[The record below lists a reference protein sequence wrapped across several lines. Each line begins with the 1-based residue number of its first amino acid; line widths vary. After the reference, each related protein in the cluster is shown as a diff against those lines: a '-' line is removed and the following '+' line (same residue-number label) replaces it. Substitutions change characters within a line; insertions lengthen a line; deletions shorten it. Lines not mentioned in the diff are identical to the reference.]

1 MPVLHRFS
9 HLLHDAEGRR
19 YVAVMH
25 GREADS
31 GLWEGWIE
39 FVGLDGDE
47 DRLETATET
56 TQPDRHAVEYWAA
69 GVEPLYLEGAFGRA
83 LARSGNSPPASSRS

>member
-1 MPVLHRFS
+1 VPVLHRFT

-39 FVGLDGDE
+39 FIGLDGHE
-47 DRLETATET
+47 DRLLTATET

-69 GVEPLYLEGAFGRA
+69 GVEPVYLEGAFSRA
-83 LARSGNSPPASSRS
+83 MRAKSEQPAR